1 MSPDEQARRGEV
13 GEPYLDIAARLLR
26 VTGEACRARPHR
38 DVSAEMR
45 GVPAVMRELVR
56 AGGRL
61 APGEI
66 ASLTG
71 VTDSRVANIL
81 HTMEARGWVTRTKGA
96 DDRRRVVV
104 ELTEAG
110 RAEHERRADQFRRR
124 CAELLSE
131 LGEDDARQ
139 MLHVMTRVAEVLA
152 ARAERGEA

>member
-26 VTGEACRARPHR
+26 VAGEVCRARPHR
-38 DVSAEMR
+38 DVS
-45 GVPAVMRELVR
+45 AVMRELVR

-66 ASLTG
+66 AGLTG

-81 HTMEARGWVTRTKGA
+81 HTMEARGWVTRTKGSG
-96 DDRRRVVV
+96 DRRRVVV

-110 RAEHERRADQFRRR
+110 RAEHDRRADQFRRR

-139 MLHVMTRVAEVLA
+139 MLHVMTRIAEVLA